1 MSRSGSFARGDEDRL
16 PWLETVEPDEPEGAP
31 VGRVVLLVL
40 LGLVVLGGVL
50 FGLYHYQRGAGGEGA
65 LIAAPAGD
73 YKIRPD
79 EPGGLKVEG
88 EGDSAIAASA
98 GSNGA
103 AAIDLSAVPEAPI
116 ARPSAAPSA
125 APSAGPTPGGG
136 ASSVS
141 AAVPQAAAPLRAA
154 RPVAA
159 PVPRVPGAGTGG
171 ALVQLGAFP
180 TEAAASVAWSAIA
193 KRFGYVA
200 ALGKVV
206 QPATVNGRSV
216 YRLRVN
222 AGSAG
227 AAADLCGR
235 LKVAGEACFVTG

>member
-40 LGLVVLGGVL
+40 LGLVVLGAVL
-50 FGLYHYQRGAGGEGA
+50 FGLYHYQRGASGEGA

-125 APSAGPTPGGG
+125 TPTPPRG
-136 ASSVS
+136 APSVS

-154 RPVAA
+154 RPVAV

-180 TEAAASVAWSAIA
+180 TEAAANVAWSAIA

-206 QPATVNGRSV
+206 QPATVNGRNV

-227 AAADLCGR
+227 NAANLCGR